1 VAGTGVILPDGRAA
15 WMTRYGMSIESADP
29 REGVVQ
35 PNRQSFV
42 PKVATQGASG
52 VVDSNGNEMIV
63 TTLKNG
69 GQSNTLVASDYFE
82 AEVIRP

>member
-1 VAGTGVILPDGRAA
+1 
-15 WMTRYGMSIESADP
+15 MSIESADA
-29 REGVVQ
+29 REGVIQ

-42 PKVATQGASG
+42 PQEATQGASG
-52 VVDSNGNEMIV
+52 VVDNNGNEMVV

-69 GQSNTLVASDYFE
+69 GQPNTLVASDYFE